1 MALPNELILDICGY
15 LANPDLKA
23 CRFVS
28 KSWSDSA
35 SVYLFSKI
43 YISPRKEDIDVFNL
57 ITQHEQFS
65 RCVRTL
71 EYDGTRF
78 SSGISEYEYVSHL
91 SQQVK
96 YYSELYQTCL
106 GNKDTEFTK
115 FIKSCLK
122 KPSGTL
128 KDFMGSDFILEGH
141 REWENRDAYQRRIV
155 MNGEFLKILKCGLGK
170 LELLNF
176 VEITGDWPTWK
187 LHDLY
192 LTGDLNHSYFYG
204 SPFGRTWQLSH
215 PRPNRCVDTGSRR
228 ICRAESDWVEVS
240 STGLVAAP
248 ALRSTPKQTT
258 NMHIFEI
265 ITTALSQTQKHLRSF
280 AMFRL
285 SVSVFD
291 PNLSGVIK
299 NGSISAYSSLEHLV
313 LGFSRAYWT
322 SNGEPPNLAAIQAL
336 LRSMRGLRSLQ
347 LSVPSD
353 RSLSVPPSHKHWR
366 IFPPDGTQWIA
377 LTKLQL
383 FGFKVNVKNLC
394 HLLKIMMPNLRELR
408 FREVELLEGRW
419 EGVVEFLKTSMHLLS
434 FPTQENWR
442 LYHQRG
448 ELFPAGLPVERSA
461 IGKDIENY
469 VVNGGRHPYLRADES
484 DSASTKYLSDHDL

>member
-1 MALPNELILDICGY
+1 MALPNEIILDICGY
-15 LANPDLKA
+15 LGKSDLKA
-23 CRFVS
+23 CRFIS

-43 YISPRKEDIDVFNL
+43 YISPRKEDIEVFNL
-57 ITQHEQFS
+57 ITQHEQLS

-78 SSGISEYEYVSHL
+78 SSGISEYEYVSQL
-91 SQQVK
+91 SQQVEDYPK
-96 YYSELYQTCL
+96 LYRRCL

-128 KDFMGSDFILEGH
+128 KDFMGSDFILEGC
-141 REWENRDAYQRRIV
+141 REWKNRDAYQRRIV
-155 MNGEFLKILKCGLGK
+155 MNGEFLKILECGLGK

-192 LTGDLNHSYFYG
+192 LTRDLTHSYFYG

-215 PRPNRCVDTGSRR
+215 PHPHERFHT
-228 ICRAESDWVEVS
+228 AE
-240 STGLVAAP
+240 AF
-248 ALRSTPKQTT
+248 K
-258 NMHIFEI
+258 I
-265 ITTALSQTQKHLRSF
+265 ITTALSQSQRQLRSF
-280 AMFRL
+280 KIFRL
-285 SVSVFD
+285 PVSVFD
-291 PNLSGVIK
+291 PNDDDIK

-313 LGFSRAYWT
+313 VVFSRAYKNNYFAPT
-322 SNGEPPNLAAIQAL
+322 YLPVIQAL
-336 LRSMRGLRSLQ
+336 LGSMSRLRSLQ

-353 RSLSVPPSHKHWR
+353 RWNRGPSCDIYWK
-366 IFPPDGTQWIA
+366 IFPTDGTQWIA
-377 LTKLQL
+377 LTKLNI
-383 FGFKVNVKNLC
+383 FGFKVSVKNLC
-394 HLLKIMMPNLRELR
+394 HLLKIRMPNLRELR
-408 FREVELLEGRW
+408 FREVELLKGRW
-419 EGVVEFLKTSMHLLS
+419 EGVIEFLKTSMHLLS
-434 FPTQENWR
+434 FPMQENWT
-442 LYHQRG
+442 LFHQRG
-448 ELFPAGLPVERSA
+448 ELFPVGLPAERSA

-484 DSASTKYLSDHDL
+484 DSASTKYLSDHDLCADENDSASTESLSDDDL